1 MRGANFWLVRVEI
14 VAGHAVTVHPHW
26 FADPHRLCVTVS
38 AVLSASVQLVTD
50 LISAAADISEEF
62 NMEELESMLT
72 EANKLGPRNL
82 LGQPMPRVYLKDFI
96 NMMLTCGMIPS
107 TA

>member
-1 MRGANFWLVRVEI
+1 M
-14 VAGHAVTVHPHW
+14 
-26 FADPHRLCVTVS
+26 
-38 AVLSASVQLVTD
+38 TD

-96 NMMLTCGMIPS
+96 NMMLTCGMITS